1 MIMTHYIELLAVN
14 QPWNLIIFMAIPIIL
29 AETLAITEL
38 YILFT
43 RKFEGPVHS
52 LNKWAGILVG
62 IYFVGIIAYLI
73 TTAVI
78 PITQANAWRTIIDV
92 IAVAT
97 YLIAGL
103 PLIWIALQ
111 ELNLVNKTLE
121 RMEKLKIH
129 AMCVAIFLVFGHIAM
144 IAGMMDPSLLGYQGD
159 SSHGHSMNHGNMP
172 MSQDDM
178 KNMMNHHQNMPSKSG
193 HHH

>member
-1 MIMTHYIELLAVN
+1 MIMTHYMELLAVN

-43 RKFEGPVHS
+43 RKFEGPVHA
-52 LNKWAGILVG
+52 LNKWAGITVG

-78 PITQANAWRTIIDV
+78 PITQANQWRTIIDV

-111 ELNLVNKTLE
+111 ELNLVNKALD
-121 RMEKLKIH
+121 RMAKLKIH

>member
-1 MIMTHYIELLAVN
+1 MELLAVN

-43 RKFEGPVHS
+43 RKFEGPVHA
-52 LNKWAGILVG
+52 LNKWAGITVG

-78 PITQANAWRTIIDV
+78 PITQANQWRTIIDV

-111 ELNLVNKTLE
+111 ELNLVNKALD
-121 RMEKLKIH
+121 RMAKLKIH

>member
-1 MIMTHYIELLAVN
+1 MIMTHYMELLAVN

-103 PLIWIALQ
+103 PLIWITLQ